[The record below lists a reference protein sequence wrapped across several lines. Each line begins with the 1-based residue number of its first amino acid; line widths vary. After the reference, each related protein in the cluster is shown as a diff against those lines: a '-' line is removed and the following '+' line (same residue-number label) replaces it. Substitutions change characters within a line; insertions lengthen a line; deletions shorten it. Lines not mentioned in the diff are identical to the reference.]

1 MKKTSPY
8 FKPISTKVVITNI
21 FMTIC
26 IIIIVLVLILIAQ
39 GYSLGESGG
48 IERSGLLELKTKP
61 SFTSISIDD
70 KEQFYQGTF
79 SKILPAKTHTISVT
93 KDGYDTWTSGTKIES
108 GLLTS
113 IDWIRLF
120 PKSQKNRKET
130 VTYLD
135 QARFFDVSPN
145 RKFLV
150 YLPKDSN
157 ELYFYNLES
166 GDSKPTATY
175 NIANLFSS
183 TEVDQSQTSQTDNS
197 TIIEGNLSISSWN
210 KDEDRFIL
218 KVHQS
223 DIDTWSIINILS
235 PTDNINLSRQLS
247 LNFTDLAILDDSA
260 NKLWGL
266 ENNNLRILD
275 TTKTSIQDPLDTKVK
290 NFKSYGNTV
299 AYIKNTTKNN
309 RDLNTLYIRKES
321 AKKSSKVK
329 DFKNDEKYLYD
340 IGHYNKDWL
349 VYSDTKTVQL
359 LQGSFASDQK
369 IIQTMKRMLSF
380 QTPFAPTSIVANPN
394 NRVLLLSDGKQNTAI
409 NISSLEYNTYSLSP
423 LETNSW
429 LDHYLTYGTEGKKIV
444 ARDFNGY
451 NQRTVLTDKN
461 LVKNSFAAIPKNSN
475 YLYYLV
481 TNNKASSV
489 SDSTTTSN
497 QTENKTGDSDTQKL
511 IILKRLKL

>member
-79 SKILPAKTHTISVT
+79 SKILPAKAHTISVT

-157 ELYFYNLES
+157 ELYFYIQYSQPVLFHGS
-166 GDSKPTATY
+166 RPKP
-175 NIANLFSS
+175 NFAN
-183 TEVDQSQTSQTDNS
+183 
-197 TIIEGNLSISSWN
+197 
-210 KDEDRFIL
+210 
-218 KVHQS
+218 
-223 DIDTWSIINILS
+223 
-235 PTDNINLSRQLS
+235 
-247 LNFTDLAILDDSA
+247 
-260 NKLWGL
+260 
-266 ENNNLRILD
+266 
-275 TTKTSIQDPLDTKVK
+275 
-290 NFKSYGNTV
+290 
-299 AYIKNTTKNN
+299 
-309 RDLNTLYIRKES
+309 
-321 AKKSSKVK
+321 
-329 DFKNDEKYLYD
+329 
-340 IGHYNKDWL
+340 
-349 VYSDTKTVQL
+349 
-359 LQGSFASDQK
+359 
-369 IIQTMKRMLSF
+369 
-380 QTPFAPTSIVANPN
+380 
-394 NRVLLLSDGKQNTAI
+394 
-409 NISSLEYNTYSLSP
+409 
-423 LETNSW
+423 
-429 LDHYLTYGTEGKKIV
+429 
-444 ARDFNGY
+444 
-451 NQRTVLTDKN
+451 
-461 LVKNSFAAIPKNSN
+461 
-475 YLYYLV
+475 
-481 TNNKASSV
+481 
-489 SDSTTTSN
+489 
-497 QTENKTGDSDTQKL
+497 
-511 IILKRLKL
+511 